1 MRRTLVVDPD
11 DHYLFVSLGC
21 VTENLVHAAL
31 ANGLHGDA
39 RFDPTG
45 VGAITVGLQATRAT
59 SPPLFQAI
67 LMPSVVPSC
76 WCPPQ
81 GVNGLRGASQR

>member
-39 RFDPTG
+39 RFSSCPLWCLLA
-45 VGAITVGLQATRAT
+45 GAHLKVSTVSA
-59 SPPLFQAI
+59 
-67 LMPSVVPSC
+67 
-76 WCPPQ
+76 
-81 GVNGLRGASQR
+81 GASQR